1 MCDEGDVKIETT
13 DRFNADTVRLPL
25 LRKFQNAVA
34 NFSFIRVRTFRFKT
48 EPLSIRV
55 DGTLI
60 GEIVAKASAAIGL
73 TGAVEGG
80 VMAKNVTIAGK
91 VKGTVTATEKLTL
104 EGKSITRGDI
114 RASKLIVDEGATFDG
129 QCAMTSQNGAIKE
142 DLSQK

>member
-1 MCDEGDVKIETT
+1 MADKKQGNDDLSLVGAGTLIEGKIKT
-13 DRFNADTVRLPL
+13 DG
-25 LRKFQNAVA
+25 
-34 NFSFIRVRTFRFKT
+34 
-48 EPLSIRV
+48 SIRV

-73 TGAVEGG
+73 TGTVEGG

-142 DLSQK
+142 GLSQK

>member
-1 MCDEGDVKIETT
+1 MADKKLGNDDLSLVGAGTLIEGKIKT
-13 DRFNADTVRLPL
+13 DG
-25 LRKFQNAVA
+25 
-34 NFSFIRVRTFRFKT
+34 
-48 EPLSIRV
+48 SIRV

-73 TGAVEGG
+73 TGTVEGG

>member
-1 MCDEGDVKIETT
+1 MADKKRGNDDLSLVGAGTLIEGKIKT
-13 DRFNADTVRLPL
+13 DG
-25 LRKFQNAVA
+25 
-34 NFSFIRVRTFRFKT
+34 
-48 EPLSIRV
+48 SIRV

-142 DLSQK
+142 GSSQK

>member
-1 MCDEGDVKIETT
+1 VADKKQGNDDLSLVGAGTLIEGKVKT
-13 DRFNADTVRLPL
+13 DG
-25 LRKFQNAVA
+25 
-34 NFSFIRVRTFRFKT
+34 
-48 EPLSIRV
+48 SIRV
-55 DGTLI
+55 DGTLV

-80 VMAKNVTIAGK
+80 VMAKNVAIAGK

-142 DLSQK
+142 GSSQK

>member
-1 MCDEGDVKIETT
+1 MADKKRGNDDLSLVGAGTLIEGKIKT
-13 DRFNADTVRLPL
+13 DG
-25 LRKFQNAVA
+25 
-34 NFSFIRVRTFRFKT
+34 
-48 EPLSIRV
+48 SIRV

-73 TGAVEGG
+73 TGTVEGG

-129 QCAMTSQNGAIKE
+129 QCAMTSQNGATKE
-142 DLSQK
+142 GSSQK

>member
-1 MCDEGDVKIETT
+1 MADKKLGNDDLSLVGAGTLIEGKIKT
-13 DRFNADTVRLPL
+13 DG
-25 LRKFQNAVA
+25 
-34 NFSFIRVRTFRFKT
+34 
-48 EPLSIRV
+48 SIRV

-142 DLSQK
+142 GSSQK

>member
-1 MCDEGDVKIETT
+1 MADKKRGNDDLSLVGAGTLIEGKIKT
-13 DRFNADTVRLPL
+13 DG
-25 LRKFQNAVA
+25 
-34 NFSFIRVRTFRFKT
+34 
-48 EPLSIRV
+48 SIRV

-73 TGAVEGG
+73 TGTVEGG

-142 DLSQK
+142 GSSQK

>member
-1 MCDEGDVKIETT
+1 MADKTRGNDDLSLIGAGTLIEGKIKT
-13 DRFNADTVRLPL
+13 DG
-25 LRKFQNAVA
+25 
-34 NFSFIRVRTFRFKT
+34 
-48 EPLSIRV
+48 SIRV

-73 TGAVEGG
+73 TGTVEGG

-142 DLSQK
+142 GSSQK

>member
-1 MCDEGDVKIETT
+1 MADKKQGNDDLSLVGAGTLIEGKIKT
-13 DRFNADTVRLPL
+13 DG
-25 LRKFQNAVA
+25 
-34 NFSFIRVRTFRFKT
+34 
-48 EPLSIRV
+48 SIRV

-73 TGAVEGG
+73 TGTVEGG

-129 QCAMTSQNGAIKE
+129 QCAMTSQTGATKE
-142 DLSQK
+142 GLSQK

>member
-1 MCDEGDVKIETT
+1 MADKKQGNDDLSLVGAGTLIEGKIKT
-13 DRFNADTVRLPL
+13 DG
-25 LRKFQNAVA
+25 
-34 NFSFIRVRTFRFKT
+34 
-48 EPLSIRV
+48 SIRV

-142 DLSQK
+142 GSSQK

>member
-1 MCDEGDVKIETT
+1 VADKTRGNDDLSLIGAGTLIEGKIKT
-13 DRFNADTVRLPL
+13 DG
-25 LRKFQNAVA
+25 
-34 NFSFIRVRTFRFKT
+34 
-48 EPLSIRV
+48 SIRV

-80 VMAKNVTIAGK
+80 VMAKNVTIAGKVKVTIAGK

-142 DLSQK
+142 GSSQK

>member
-1 MCDEGDVKIETT
+1 MADKKRGNDDLSLIGAGTLIEGKIKT
-13 DRFNADTVRLPL
+13 DG
-25 LRKFQNAVA
+25 
-34 NFSFIRVRTFRFKT
+34 
-48 EPLSIRV
+48 SIRV

-142 DLSQK
+142 GSSQK